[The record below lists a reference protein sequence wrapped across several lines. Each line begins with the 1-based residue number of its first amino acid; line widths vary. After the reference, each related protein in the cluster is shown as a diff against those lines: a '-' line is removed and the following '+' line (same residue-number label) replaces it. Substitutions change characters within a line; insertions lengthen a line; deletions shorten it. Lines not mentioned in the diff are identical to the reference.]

1 MDGDYTA
8 QHHFSFFRRVKG
20 QSVLREN
27 DRMITSRA
35 KRRRNMQMLCRR
47 NWMNE
52 ICYKYE

>member
-1 MDGDYTA
+1 MDGDYAA